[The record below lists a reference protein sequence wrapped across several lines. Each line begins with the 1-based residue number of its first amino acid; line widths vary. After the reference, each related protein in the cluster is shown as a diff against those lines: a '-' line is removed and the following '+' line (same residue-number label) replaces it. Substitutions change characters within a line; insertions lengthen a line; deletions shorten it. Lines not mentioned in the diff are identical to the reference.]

1 MLGEQN
7 IYTKANEERV
17 TRDLVALARGR
28 LVLTECP
35 SGRPSLKWQPCAHCG
50 VVFDEEGYCG
60 QPLEEDG
67 FTPFDATVARRIMSE
82 SARKNGE
89 TE

>member
-7 IYTKANEERV
+7 IYTMANEERV
-17 TRDLVALARGR
+17 KRDLIALARGR
-28 LVLTECP
+28 LILMECP
-35 SGRPSLKWQPCAHCG
+35 SGRPTGRYQPCAHCG
-50 VVFDEEGYCG
+50 VDFTEEGYCG

>member
-7 IYTKANEERV
+7 IYTKASEERI

-28 LVLTECP
+28 MMLTECP
-35 SGRPSLKWQPCAHCG
+35 SGRPTAKYQPCAHCG
-50 VVFDEEGYCG
+50 VDFREEGFCG

-67 FTPFDATVARRIMSE
+67 FTPFDATVARRIMTE

>member
-7 IYTKANEERV
+7 IYTKASEERI
-17 TRDLVALARGR
+17 TRDLVALAKGR
-28 LVLTECP
+28 LILTECP
-35 SGRPSLKWQPCAHCG
+35 SGRPAVRYQPCPHCG
-50 VVFDEEGYCG
+50 VDFFVEGYCG
-60 QPLEEDG
+60 QPLGEDG

>member
-7 IYTKANEERV
+7 IYTKASEERV
-17 TRDLVALARGR
+17 KRDLIALARGR
-28 LVLTECP
+28 LPLDYCP
-35 SGRPSLKWQPCAHCG
+35 SGRPTVKGYVCAHCG
-50 VVFDEEGYCG
+50 VDFEYEGYCG

-67 FTPFDATVARRIMSE
+67 ITPFDATVARRIMSE